1 MMRFVLYLGLVV
13 ASLVIQTTWLARV
26 QIAGVVP
33 DPVLIVVMAAGLL
46 HGSEDGAV
54 VGAGAGLLQDIV
66 TGVPLGLGML
76 ADLCVGF
83 AAGLGGGMIYTENA
97 WLPAIAA
104 VALSGLRTTVWAGTA
119 HLVGLLQVPLLEVV
133 RVGVLAACYNG
144 AIAVPIFRG
153 LRRLDEALIPS
164 PEESL

>member
-1 MMRFVLYLGLVV
+1 MRYALYAGLVV

-26 QIAGVVP
+26 KIAGVVP
-33 DPVLIVVMAAGLL
+33 DPLLIVVMAVGLL

-83 AAGLGGGMIYTENA
+83 AAGLGGGLIYTENL
-97 WLPAIAA
+97 WFPAAA
-104 VALSGLRTTVWAGTA
+104 AAALSALRTLVWAGTA
-119 HLVGLLQVPLLEVV
+119 HLVGLLQAPLVEVAQ
-133 RVGVLAACYNG
+133 VGLLTACYNG
-144 AIAVPIFRG
+144 VIAVPIFRG
-153 LRRLDEALIPS
+153 LVGLDRALLPS